1 MVKVVQIHIAVS
13 IARHWKV
20 RRSERPGRSVQAFWA
35 ANLALCI
42 GYVVSALLALA
53 SFSIKLD
60 LVRYVSEPLYENGK
74 ISCPQGFVLF
84 HMALCVVQGA
94 EQKAGPS
101 IRTLDGMELMNSVL
115 VHCVFIAS
123 DVLLVTLSLT
133 VQLFV
138 RLLALYRCIAVI

>member
-1 MVKVVQIHIAVS
+1 VQIHVAVS

-20 RRSERPGRSVQAFWA
+20 RRSESPGHSVQVFWA

-42 GYVVSALLALA
+42 GYVVSALLELA

-60 LVRYVSEPLYENGK
+60 LVRYISEPLYENVK
-74 ISCPQGFVLF
+74 ISCPQGFVLS
-84 HMALCVVQGA
+84 HMTLCVLQGA

-101 IRTLDGMELMNSVL
+101 TQTLDVMELMNSVL

-133 VQLFV
+133 AQLFM